1 MLANA
6 LTALAERAHIDI
18 LQRRDLPGR
27 AARHRAAPAELH
39 PALGALL
46 RQRHP
51 RGLYAHQA
59 DAIAAILAGED
70 ICIATPTASGKS
82 LVFMAA
88 AAHALKTRPDARILA
103 LYPAKALIQD
113 QLGKWQDLLR
123 PLHLAP
129 GYVDGGVPVARRADV
144 LDEHALVLMT
154 PDVAH
159 AWLMSH
165 LDHPSVRGFVRRL
178 QMLILD
184 ETHVYDGVFGSNMAY
199 LLRRVQAVAPL
210 RSLVSS
216 TATVGAPDAFLE
228 QLTGRRPRVFGAAE
242 DGSASPAKTLLLG
255 RARGDNPFE
264 RTVALLRGLARAGLG
279 RFLAFG
285 DSRKQVE
292 HLVAA
297 LRRPDAA
304 PTVEADE
311 ADETDRPDAGSGISV
326 PVACSVLP
334 YRAGYEED
342 DRQAIQAALAEGKLA
357 GVVTTSALELGL
369 DIGEIDVVLLLGT
382 PPSVKAFWQRFGRAG
397 RVRPAV
403 CLLLDDRGAIA
414 SDPAGLSGY
423 LDRAPEPS
431 WLYLDNR
438 YLQYANVLCAAAE
451 AAAASR
457 VDETPFR
464 TLPAGFLEGLRN
476 ELNPETAVPADLYP
490 LKQRAQ
496 NGPHHEF
503 PLRAGMEKSFEVRQR
518 GRSERGLGTLS
529 YPQVLREAYPGA
541 IYYYL
546 AQPYRVGA
554 LRYATGQLWVAPAG
568 YCTTRPRWQ
577 SRVFPKFAGGT
588 LQAWRAPEGF
598 LAEAELQVSE
608 RVTGFVERRG
618 SSQFEH
624 LYAPGSP
631 YAQRPIQR
639 FFETTGVCW
648 RSSGSSAS
656 SEAVAQ
662 AMLNAFCL
670 RFGVHH
676 RDLGAGT
683 FRANATPL
691 GPEAVQ
697 GACIYD
703 AADGSLRLTQ
713 RLAEHFAEV
722 VDLALTLAREAEQAD
737 AALERDLED
746 LRRWCATVGTDTGHS
761 AAPAPALPPR
771 PEDGWIAL
779 IAAGQP
785 AVLRHGSGE
794 TEEVTVLAYRYTPHG
809 LLYGLEHPQPGT
821 LWQVAAEAVIPIHG
835 VTVMEQ
841 VNLTT
846 GETRP
851 LGAASANSEPE
862 PEPASSGGEIAPLA
876 PRKPAAPKP
885 ALRCVP
891 PRQRPAGLRA
901 GVAAG

>member
-1 MLANA
+1 MLANV
-6 LTALAERAHIDI
+6 LTTLAEQAHLDI

-27 AARHRAAPAELH
+27 AARYQAVPAELH
-39 PALGALL
+39 PTLGALL
-46 RQRHP
+46 RQRYP
-51 RGLYAHQA
+51 QGLYVHQA
-59 DAIAAILAGED
+59 EAIAAILAGED
-70 ICIATPTASGKS
+70 VCIATPTASGKS

-88 AAHALKTRPDARILA
+88 AAHALKTRPDVRILA
-103 LYPAKALIQD
+103 LYPARALIQD
-113 QLGKWQDLLR
+113 QLGKWQNLLR
-123 PLHLAP
+123 PLYLTP
-129 GYVDGGVPVARRADV
+129 GYIDGGVPVARRADI

-165 LDHPSVRGFVRRL
+165 LDHPSVRNFIRRL

-199 LLRRVQAVAPL
+199 LLRRMQAVAPL
-210 RSLVSS
+210 RSIVSS

-228 QLTGRRPRVFGAAE
+228 QLTGRRPRVFGATE

-255 RARGDNPFE
+255 RARGDHPFE
-264 RTVALLRGLARAGLG
+264 QTVALLRGLAQASLG

-297 LRRPDAA
+297 LQRPAA
-304 PTVEADE
+304 ASAVEADGTDE
-311 ADETDRPDAGSGISV
+311 ADRPDAGSGATAPI
-326 PVACSVLP
+326 AFSVLP

-342 DRQAIQAALAEGKLA
+342 DRQAIQTALAEGKLA

-369 DIGEIDVVLLLGT
+369 DIGEIDVVVLLGT

-403 CLLLDDRGAIA
+403 CLLLDDRGVIA
-414 SDPAGLSGY
+414 RDPAGLSGY
-423 LDRAPEPS
+423 LKRAPEPS

-438 YLQYANVLCAAAE
+438 YLQYANALCAAAE
-451 AAAASR
+451 VAAASR
-457 VDETPFR
+457 VDETPFQ
-464 TLPAGFLEGLRN
+464 TLPTGFLEALRN
-476 ELNPETAVPADLYP
+476 ELNPETAVSDDLYS

-496 NGPHHEF
+496 NGPHYEF
-503 PLRAGMEKSFEVRQR
+503 PLRAGIEKSFEVRQR

-554 LRYATGQLWVAPAG
+554 LRYATGQLWVAPTP
-568 YCTTRPRWQ
+568 YYTTQPRWQ

-588 LQAWRAPEGF
+588 LQAWHAPEGF
-598 LAEAELQVSE
+598 LAEAALQVSE

-618 SSQFEH
+618 PNQFEH

-656 SEAVAQ
+656 SETVAQ
-662 AMLNAFCL
+662 AVLNAFCI

-683 FRANATPL
+683 FRASASPL
-691 GPEAVQ
+691 GAEVVQ

-713 RLAEHFAEV
+713 RLAEHFVEV
-722 VDLALTLAREAEQAD
+722 VRLALSLAREAEQPD
-737 AALERDLED
+737 AGLERDLEE
-746 LRRWCATVGTDTGHS
+746 LARWCATLRPDTANVAAS
-761 AAPAPALPPR
+761 ALALSSPP
-771 PEDGWIAL
+771 DDSWITL
-779 IAAGQP
+779 VAAGQP

-794 TEEVTVLAYRYTPHG
+794 TEEVTVLAYRYTPLG
-809 LLYGLEHPQPGT
+809 LLYSLAHPQAET

-846 GETRP
+846 GETR
-851 LGAASANSEPE
+851 LLDAASAKLEPG
-862 PEPASSGGEIAPLA
+862 PASSGGEIAPIA
-876 PRKPAAPKP
+876 PRKPAIPKP
-885 ALRCVP
+885 ALRCVLP
-891 PRQRPAGLRA
+891 CQRPADPRA
-901 GVAAG
+901 AAG